1 MRARAAGC
9 QPSTVGPGRVR
20 LTRYRRAPGGHC
32 RGPRLAL
39 AGEVLGMVGQAM
51 GEVAG
56 VLCSRKL
63 AITLPQ
69 PGHDA
74 TRAQAGGRAHA

>member
-9 QPSTVGPGRVR
+9 EPSNVGPGCAR
-20 LTRYRRAPGGHC
+20 LTRYRRGPAGHC
-32 RGPRLAL
+32 RRPCVAL
-39 AGEVLGMVGQAM
+39 AGEVLGMVGQAI
-51 GEVAG
+51 GVVAG